1 MVSSIN
7 PSVKM
12 IAIVIPGLILSLAFD
27 VMTPLIF
34 FLYLLMVTVFF
45 SGVNLKKWLMFFIP
59 LSVFALMLAWTS
71 MIHTDEKYAGGDILV
86 DFWWI
91 EITTGS
97 LQVGISLALRS
108 MCFIALTLLFALTTD
123 PTKLM
128 LSMMQQLKL
137 PPKLT
142 YGILAGYRF
151 LPLFKHELDLLRQ
164 AHQIRGVS
172 RTKGIKGRIQRFK
185 RYLIPLLANAI
196 RKSER
201 VANAMESKGFTG
213 SRERTH
219 YHDIQVQKRDWMFLA
234 SMVSAL
240 VLAFY
245 LSYTFGYLNI
255 FGKTF

>member
-12 IAIVIPGLILSLAFD
+12 IAVVIPGLVLSLAFD
-27 VMTPLIF
+27 VVTPLV
-34 FLYLLMVTVFF
+34 FLTFLLLVTFFF
-45 SGVNLKKWLMFFIP
+45 SGVRLKKWLMFFIP
-59 LSVFALMLAWTS
+59 LSLFALGLAWTS
-71 MIHTDEKYAGGDILV
+71 MLHTDEKYAGGDMLV
-86 DFWWI
+86 NFWWI

-97 LQVGISLALRS
+97 LQVGVSLALRS

-172 RTKGIKGRIQRFK
+172 RTKGIKGRIERLK
-185 RYLIPLLANAI
+185 RYMIPLLANAI

-213 SRERTH
+213 SRQRTH
-219 YHDIQVQKRDWMFLA
+219 YHEIKVKKNDWVFLI
-234 SMVSAL
+234 SMITAL
-240 VLAFY
+240 AIAFY
-245 LSYTFGYLNI
+245 LSYTLGYLNI